1 MHSVKVDVGPG
12 ASDDPDDKNRSTQAH
27 LFVGR
32 ARNQPRKI
40 ALLVLLV
47 LLVLIIVVRAEFTV
61 TAPTFKRKKKLT
73 PEEIKAGLMDPEAE
87 VPAAKL
93 QEVLKKN
100 DELVA
105 ETKKVEAEVHD
116 TVEQIKAEKAELKKK
131 TDEAMQE
138 WKAETENQLRKLKSD
153 MRKSLK
159 DSRSATTQSIESM
172 KLLMSEAGRVPLDPS
187 QGNLGR
193 GPEMGDT
200 GEIRDVIPEYEPD
213 QPLPDPIQ
221 ENQRRLG
228 KVKDGF
234 MHAWKGYKQFA
245 WGHDEL
251 QPLSHKGKDWLKG
264 NVVGFGTTILDA
276 MTTLWVMGFHE
287 EFDVAIDWVQ
297 KNLDFNKDSDMSCFE
312 STIRMLGGLLSAYE
326 LSGEKHRWLVE
337 KATSLADRLLHSYNT
352 TTGIPH
358 ATVNLKTLKHQNPR
372 WAGGASVLSE
382 FGTVQM
388 EMKTLSYHT
397 GNPVY
402 DKKAMNIINVIR
414 RHMPPDG
421 LTPTYM
427 DPRTAKW
434 TTDHVTLGALGDSYY
449 EYLLKSWLLTGQ
461 TEDQYKDMYTQ
472 AARGI
477 TKKLIKKS
485 HPSGQTY
492 IAQYKR
498 GSIVHKMDHL
508 ACFAG
513 GMFALG
519 AQTIKGPDADKWM
532 EIGAGIT
539 ETCHLMYKS
548 TRTGLAAEVSEF
560 RSGSDMTPG
569 PAYYILRPETIEAF
583 FYMWR
588 FTKDQKYRDWGWE
601 MFLAAERWC
610 KVETGGYSG
619 IKNVN
624 VVPPQKDDLMQSF
637 WLAET
642 MKYLYLLFADD
653 DALKLDEWVINTEA
667 HPLKIRKRVLGE
679 DMPNYWE
686 DPSVIPPHEA
696 QEGYIVDHH
705 TLQGSPVSFSSPV
718 SGYILKVG
726 MDAAGADITGPSNP
740 VKSKDGNFIA
750 QQCNADPRCK
760 GFNTNGYMKT
770 EVTHLTPERN
780 CNLYI
785 KEDAHSS

>member
-1 MHSVKVDVGPG
+1 MHSVNVNIGPG

-40 ALLVLLV
+40 ALLV
-47 LLVLIIVVRAEFTV
+47 VVAVVALMVFITAEFTV
-61 TAPTFKRKKKLT
+61 TAPTIMRKKKLT
-73 PEEIKAGLMDPEAE
+73 PEEVKAGMLDPEAE
-87 VPAAKL
+87 VPAAKF
-93 QEVLKKN
+93 QQVISKN
-100 DELVA
+100 AKLVA
-105 ETKKVEAEVHD
+105 ELQTVEAQVQH
-116 TVEQIKAEKAELKKK
+116 TVEQMKAEKMEDLKKK
-131 TDEAMQE
+131 IDDEMQE
-138 WKAETENQLRKLKSD
+138 WKAETEVQ
-153 MRKSLK
+153 MRKIKAEMRKALKDHRTSTTENLESLK
-159 DSRSATTQSIESM
+159 TT
-172 KLLMSEAGRVPLDPS
+172 LMSAPRFDPQGMMAAGGPPEGLG
-187 QGNLGR
+187 QGGQ
-193 GPEMGDT
+193 
-200 GEIRDVIPEYEPD
+200 IRDVIPDWVPDEP
-213 QPLPDPIQ
+213 LSDPTE
-221 ENQRRLG
+221 ENKRRLG

-234 MHAWKGYKQFA
+234 MHAWKGYRKYA

-251 QPLSHKGKDWLKG
+251 QPLSRKGKDWLKG
-264 NVVGFGTTILDA
+264 NAVGFGTTILDT

-287 EFDVAIDWVQ
+287 EFDVAIDWVR
-297 KNLDFNKDSDMSCFE
+297 KNLDFNKDSEMSCFE

-326 LSGEKHRWLVE
+326 LSGEKHRWLVD
-337 KATSLADRLLHSYNT
+337 KAADLADRLLHSYNT

-358 ATVNLKTLKHQNPR
+358 ATVNLKTLKHSNPR

-402 DKKAMNIINVIR
+402 DQKAMAIINVIR

-461 TEDQYKDMYTQ
+461 TEDHYKEMYSQ

-477 TKKLIKKS
+477 VKRLIKKS

-492 IAQYKR
+492 VAQYKR
-498 GSIVHKMDHL
+498 GAVIHKMDHL

-519 AQTIKGPDADKWM
+519 AQTIKGPHADEWM

-539 ETCHLMYKS
+539 ETCHQMYKM
-548 TRTGLAAEVSEF
+548 TRTGLAPEVSEF
-560 RSGSDMTPG
+560 QGGSDMTPG

-610 KVETGGYSG
+610 KVESGGYSG
-619 IKNVN
+619 VKNVN
-624 VVPPQKDDLMQSF
+624 AVPPRKDDLMQSF

-642 MKYLYLLFADD
+642 MKYLFLLFADD
-653 DALKLDEWVINTEA
+653 DALNLDEWVINTEA
-667 HPLKIRKRVLGE
+667 HPLKIRRRVLGT
-679 DMPNYWE
+679 DMPNHWA
-686 DPSVIPPHEA
+686 DPLVIPPHES
-696 QEGYIVDHH
+696 EGYVVEHPSGGSASPLAFSNPVTGY
-705 TLQGSPVSFSSPV
+705 TL
-718 SGYILKVG
+718 KTG
-726 MDAAGADITGPSNP
+726 MDVTGADIPGTSNP
-740 VKSKDGNFIA
+740 VKSKDGQFIA
-750 QQCNADPRCK
+750 AQCNADPRCK
-760 GFNTNGYMKT
+760 GFNTNGYLKT
-770 EVTHLTPERN
+770 DVTKITAERN
-780 CNLYI
+780 CNLYV
-785 KEDAHSS
+785 KDET